1 MGCCIPQGR
10 ILGIMAE
17 ETMEIIEMRKEKLE
31 KSTCF
36 WPNRMKCA
44 ILILSFSEEKS
55 VFTEQYI
62 EGDSQ

>member
-1 MGCCIPQGR
+1 
-10 ILGIMAE
+10 MAE

-36 WPNRMKCA
+36 WPNRMECA